1 MEKQWVTCPSCK
13 AKTRL
18 KLLPDT
24 VLKNYPLFCPKCKK
38 EVIINAWHLQIFVVN
53 EEEKSVQKVVMK
65 NKLL

>member
-1 MEKQWVTCPSCK
+1 METYWVICPLCK

-38 EVIINAWHLQIFVVN
+38 EVIINAEHLEVSIAQ
-53 EEEKSVQKVVMK
+53 EDKTCTKRLVMK
-65 NKLL
+65 K